1 MVFEGIRGRA
11 LALCVAVAVCVG
23 VGAGGASAKSS
34 RQAAGVTVYAA
45 ASLTDVFPKIDPGNS
60 YNFAG
65 SNALA
70 TQITNGAPAD
80 VFASANTQLPA
91 QLYAQ
96 GLVEKPVTFTRNT
109 LVAIVPKANPA
120 GIKSIYDIAKPGVK
134 LDIANAAVPV
144 GSYTLQV
151 WKQMGLSSQMQANV
165 VSQETDVRIVLQKVQ
180 LGQADA
186 GFVYSTDAQTV
197 PGDVTV
203 IPVPAWAQPKV
214 AYAMAV
220 VTKSPNQAAA
230 QAFVNKVMSPA
241 GQAWMLKYGF
251 LTISAPVP
259 SIAKVLPAR
268 TRSGGTLTVLGK
280 NLTGTTSVTFQG
292 IPAKFK
298 VSSTLK
304 LTVTVPPKAKT
315 GPLTITTP
323 NGTAT
328 WKTITIKA

>member
-1 MVFEGIRGRA
+1 LHLQRTRGRVLA
-11 LALCVAVAVCVG
+11 LLFAVALCVG
-23 VGAGGASAKSS
+23 VSASGASAKSS
-34 RQAAGVTVYAA
+34 RSTAGITVYAA
-45 ASLTDVFPKIDPGNS
+45 ASLTDVFPKIDPTAS

-80 VFASANTQLPA
+80 VFASANTTLPA
-91 QLYAQ
+91 QLYAA
-96 GLVEKPVTFTRNT
+96 GTVEKPVTFTRNT
-109 LVAIVPKANPA
+109 LVAIVPKANPLN
-120 GIKSIYDIAKPGVK
+120 IKSVYDIAKPGVK
-134 LDIANAAVPV
+134 IDIANSAVPV
-144 GSYTLQV
+144 GAYTLQV
-151 WKQMGLSSQMQANV
+151 WKQMGLTSPMTANV

-230 QAFVNKVMSPA
+230 QAFVNEVMSPA

-251 LTISAPVP
+251 LTITAPVP
-259 SIAKVLPAR
+259 SIVKVSPAAAKTGA
-268 TRSGGTLTVLGK
+268 TLTVLGK
-280 NLTGTTSVTFQG
+280 NFTGATSVTFQG
-292 IPAKFK
+292 VPAKFK
-298 VSSTLK
+298 VSSTVK
-304 LTVTVPPKAKT
+304 LTVTVPTKAKT
-315 GPLTITTP
+315 GSLTVTTP

-328 WKTITIKA
+328 WKAVVIRA